1 MAKLT
6 NNYNNIDQFSQK
18 LTNIEENYDIRSKK
32 LVSSLKEKSF
42 KFALTGSLDNEFCFK
57 KLKPNHIKEF
67 HKFIEEIL
75 SKRLTI
81 SQVDKLF
88 LRTKGKVI
96 EKAYIF
102 GKERDIIHYGKNNSS
117 FRIHGYLNDDGYFVI
132 CKIDPNHRVHKC

>member
-6 NNYNNIDQFSQK
+6 NNYNDVDQVPQK
-18 LTNIEENYDIRSKK
+18 LTNTGVNSDIRLKK
-32 LVSSLKEKSF
+32 LVSSWNEKSF

-67 HKFIEEIL
+67 HKFIDEIL

-96 EKAYIF
+96 EKEQIF
-102 GKERDIIHYGKNNSS
+102 GKERDILHYGKNNSS

-132 CKIDPNHRVHKC
+132 CKIDPNHKVHKC